1 MAVETKFS
9 ELYASTQPVHEKS
22 AELLAGISAMRK
34 QAEHLKSANQF
45 LAGLARTAA
54 RGGANK
60 ARVAA
65 SAAKAVTPAASAS
78 IPKVTPRVTAPAP
91 APSVPTPQ
99 AAPAGAAAAAA
110 TKPRPTMAEEL
121 AAKGTAAPPAAAVPP
136 AASASIPASGPAAA
150 QSQRGWLDQQI
161 VDRMGPVA
169 SNLGSSAKSLGSGA
183 LGLLQRNPVAAGLGL
198 GTAGLAGYANTSQLE
213 APDWGP
219 SLSYD
224 QLRAAQKVDPDML
237 SVATRALMNPLQ
249 SIYSLGGL
257 AGDLDRTK
265 ITRTSADGT
274 HSYAPTAYGQALQ
287 DNVSKRLT
295 GAATANAN
303 NRMDS
308 TQATAERDRLKSL
321 LSQGGRPLTESDQ
334 RVLKIKP
341 HTDAGLGPMPL
352 AGGGSSAGGELAT
365 FKPAPP
371 RRPTY

>member
-34 QAEHLKSANQF
+34 QASHLKLANPRA
-45 LAGLARTAA
+45 LALIKSLGGAA
-54 RGGANK
+54 RAPVISS
-60 ARVAA
+60 ARSLRTPLASSA
-65 SAAKAVTPAASAS
+65 SSAAKAVTPAASAS
-78 IPKVTPRVTAPAP
+78 IPKGTPRVTAPAP
-91 APSVPTPQ
+91 APAPAAVPAAAARVSP
-99 AAPAGAAAAAA
+99 APAGGPQAGRSWNQQVGSRDSAM
-110 TKPRPTMAEEL
+110 PNGMA
-121 AAKGTAAPPAAAVPP
+121 
-136 AASASIPASGPAAA
+136 
-150 QSQRGWLDQQI
+150 
-161 VDRMGPVA
+161 
-169 SNLGSSAKSLGSGA
+169 LGAGA
-183 LGLLQRNPVAAGLGL
+183 LGLAGVG
-198 GTAGLAGYANTSQLE
+198 GAGYYANTSQLE

-219 SLSYD
+219 HLSYD
-224 QLRAAQKVDPDML
+224 QLRAAQKVDPDTL

-257 AGDLDRTK
+257 AGDPDRTR
-265 ITRTSADGT
+265 IVRTSADGT

-308 TQATAERDRLKSL
+308 TQATAERDRLKPL

-341 HTDAGLGPMPL
+341 HTDASLGPMPL
-352 AGGGSSAGGELAT
+352 AGGGSQAGGELAT
-365 FKPAPP
+365 FKPAPL
-371 RRPTY
+371 RRLTY